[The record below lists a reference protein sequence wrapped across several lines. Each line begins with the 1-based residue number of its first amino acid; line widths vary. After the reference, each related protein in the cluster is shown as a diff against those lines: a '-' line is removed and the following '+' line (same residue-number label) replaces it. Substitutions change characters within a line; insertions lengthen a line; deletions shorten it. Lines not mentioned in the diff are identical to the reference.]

1 MKYIS
6 YLLILF
12 FLLTNIVLA
21 SQNIEVNNKVIS
33 FNNIENYN
41 LQSFTIADDRIII
54 VLVNYDNNAGIIKE
68 YSLKNYK
75 EIRSINIDSVGHAN
89 GITYNKNNKRLYI
102 LHADGDDTIY
112 IYDSNTLE
120 YIDKVRVNLPIRSIA
135 YVEEEDNYLVRTYIM
150 GYKLDNNFKLV
161 SKMPFISNL
170 VSNYDVARQDW
181 TYYKG
186 KLYYANW
193 SWKRLGGDGANIIYV
208 YNIKGKLLDT
218 LFTKDNLGEL
228 EDIDFYDNKMVLGFN
243 GYDDK
248 VNFYLEDLVEINDI
262 VIEDKE
268 EIKEEI
274 KDENNKQFYIYLL
287 VIPTILFIFILT
299 LFMIRKRKK
308 AK

>member
-1 MKYIS
+1 MKYIN
-6 YLLILF
+6 YLFILF
-12 FLLTNIVLA
+12 FLLANIVLA
-21 SQNIEVNNKVIS
+21 NQNIEVNNKVIS

-41 LQSFTIADDRIII
+41 LQSFTIVDDRIII
-54 VLVNYDNNAGIIKE
+54 VLVNYDNNEGIIKE
-68 YSLKNYK
+68 YSLINYK
-75 EIRSINIDSVGHAN
+75 EIKSINIDSVGHAN
-89 GITYNKNNKRLYI
+89 GITYNKNNKQLYI

-135 YVEEEDNYLVRTYIM
+135 YVEEEDNYLVRTYIT

-268 EIKEEI
+268 EIK
-274 KDENNKQFYIYLL
+274 DENNNKQFYIYLL

>member
-41 LQSFTIADDRIII
+41 LQSFTIVDDRIII

-68 YSLKNYK
+68 YSLINYK
-75 EIRSINIDSVGHAN
+75 EIKSINIDSVGHAN
-89 GITYNKNNKRLYI
+89 GITYNKNNKQLYI

-135 YVEEEDNYLVRTYIM
+135 YVEEEDNYLVRTYIT

-268 EIKEEI
+268 EIK
-274 KDENNKQFYIYLL
+274 DENNNKQFYIYLL

>member
-1 MKYIS
+1 MKYIN
-6 YLLILF
+6 YLFILF

-21 SQNIEVNNKVIS
+21 DQNIEVNNKVIS

-41 LQSFTIADDRIII
+41 LQSFTVVDDKIII
-54 VLVNYDNNAGIIKE
+54 ILVNYDNNAGIIKE

-89 GITYNKNNKRLYI
+89 GITYNKNKKQLYI

-120 YIDKVRVNLPIRSIA
+120 YIDKVKVNLPIRSIA
-135 YVEEEDNYLVRTYIM
+135 YVEEEDNYLVRTYIT

-161 SKMPFISNL
+161 SKIPFISNL

-228 EDIDFYDNKMVLGFN
+228 
-243 GYDDK
+243 
-248 VNFYLEDLVEINDI
+248 
-262 VIEDKE
+262 
-268 EIKEEI
+268 
-274 KDENNKQFYIYLL
+274 
-287 VIPTILFIFILT
+287 
-299 LFMIRKRKK
+299 
-308 AK
+308 

>member
-1 MKYIS
+1 MKYIN
-6 YLLILF
+6 YLFILF

-21 SQNIEVNNKVIS
+21 DQNIEVNNKVIS

-41 LQSFTIADDRIII
+41 LQSFTIVDDRIII
-54 VLVNYDNNAGIIKE
+54 VLVNYDNNEGIIKE
-68 YSLKNYK
+68 YSLINYK
-75 EIRSINIDSVGHAN
+75 EIKSINIDSVGHAN
-89 GITYNKNNKRLYI
+89 GITYNKNNKQLYI

-135 YVEEEDNYLVRTYIM
+135 YVEEEDNYLVRTYIT

-193 SWKRLGGDGANIIYV
+193 SWKRLGGDG
-208 YNIKGKLLDT
+208 
-218 LFTKDNLGEL
+218 
-228 EDIDFYDNKMVLGFN
+228 
-243 GYDDK
+243 DK

-268 EIKEEI
+268 EIK
-274 KDENNKQFYIYLL
+274 DENNNKQFYIYLL

>member
-1 MKYIS
+1 MKYIN
-6 YLLILF
+6 YLFILF

-21 SQNIEVNNKVIS
+21 DQNIEVNNKVIS

-41 LQSFTIADDRIII
+41 LQSFTVVDDKIII
-54 VLVNYDNNAGIIKE
+54 ILVNYDNNAGIIKE

-89 GITYNKNNKRLYI
+89 GITYNKNKKQLYI
-102 LHADGDDTIY
+102 LHADGDDMIY

-120 YIDKVRVNLPIRSIA
+120 YIDKVNVNLPIRSIA
-135 YVEEEDNYLVRTYIM
+135 YVEEEDNYLVRTYIT

-161 SKMPFISNL
+161 SKIPFISNL

-228 EDIDFYDNKMVLGFN
+228 EDIDFYDNKMFLGFN

-268 EIKEEI
+268 EIK
-274 KDENNKQFYIYLL
+274 DENNNKQFYIYLL

>member
-1 MKYIS
+1 MKYIN
-6 YLLILF
+6 YLFILF
-12 FLLTNIVLA
+12 FLLANIVLA
-21 SQNIEVNNKVIS
+21 NQNIEVNNKVIS

-41 LQSFTIADDRIII
+41 LQSFTIVDDKIII

-75 EIRSINIDSVGHAN
+75 EIKSINIDSVGHAN

-135 YVEEEDNYLVRTYIM
+135 YVEEEDNYLVRTYIT

-161 SKMPFISNL
+161 SKIPFISNL

-268 EIKEEI
+268 EIK
-274 KDENNKQFYIYLL
+274 DENNNKQFYIYLL

>member
-1 MKYIS
+1 MKYIN
-6 YLLILF
+6 YLFILF

-21 SQNIEVNNKVIS
+21 DQNIEVNNKVIS

-41 LQSFTIADDRIII
+41 LQSFTIVDDRIII

-68 YSLKNYK
+68 YSLINYK
-75 EIRSINIDSVGHAN
+75 EIKSINIDSVGHAN
-89 GITYNKNNKRLYI
+89 GITYNKNNKQLYI

-135 YVEEEDNYLVRTYIM
+135 YVEEEDNYLVRTYIT

-268 EIKEEI
+268 EIK
-274 KDENNKQFYIYLL
+274 DENNNKQFYIYLL

>member
-1 MKYIS
+1 MKYIN
-6 YLLILF
+6 YLFILF
-12 FLLTNIVLA
+12 FLLANIVLA
-21 SQNIEVNNKVIS
+21 NQNIEVNNKVIS

-41 LQSFTIADDRIII
+41 LQSFTIVDDKIII

-75 EIRSINIDSVGHAN
+75 EIKSINIDSVGHAN
-89 GITYNKNNKRLYI
+89 GITYNKNNKQLYI

-135 YVEEEDNYLVRTYIM
+135 YVEEEDNYLVRTYIT

-268 EIKEEI
+268 EIK
-274 KDENNKQFYIYLL
+274 DENNNKQFYIYLL

>member
-1 MKYIS
+1 MKYIN
-6 YLLILF
+6 YLFILF

-21 SQNIEVNNKVIS
+21 DQNIEVNNKVIS

-41 LQSFTIADDRIII
+41 LQSFTIVDDRIII
-54 VLVNYDNNAGIIKE
+54 VLVNYDNNEGIIKE
-68 YSLKNYK
+68 YSLINYK
-75 EIRSINIDSVGHAN
+75 EIKSINIDSVGHAN
-89 GITYNKNNKRLYI
+89 GITYNKNNKQLYI

-135 YVEEEDNYLVRTYIM
+135 YVEEEDNYLVRTYIT

-268 EIKEEI
+268 EIK
-274 KDENNKQFYIYLL
+274 DENNNKQFYIYLL

>member
-1 MKYIS
+1 MKYIN
-6 YLLILF
+6 YLFILF
-12 FLLTNIVLA
+12 FLLANIVLA
-21 SQNIEVNNKVIS
+21 NQNIEVNNKVIS

-41 LQSFTIADDRIII
+41 LQSFTIVDDKIII

-75 EIRSINIDSVGHAN
+75 EIKSINIDSVGHAN

-135 YVEEEDNYLVRTYIM
+135 YVEEEDNYLVRTYIT

-268 EIKEEI
+268 EIK
-274 KDENNKQFYIYLL
+274 DENNNKQFYIYLL